1 MRILAID
8 YGARSIG
15 LAITDEL
22 QLIVRPLIAIS
33 SKKEGVERIRSICD
47 EYDVETIVV
56 GLPLRLDGTHGDA
69 ADRVTV
75 FISQLRGVIGVPIVT
90 QDERLTTRAAEEM
103 LRAQGVPWQKRR
115 EKIDAYAAA
124 IILED
129 YLTSTRP
136 SPNREEPQ

>member
-75 FISQLRGVIGVPIVT
+75 FISELRGVIGVPIVT

>member
-22 QLIVRPLIAIS
+22 QLSVRPLITIS
-33 SKKEGVERIRSICD
+33 SKKEAVERIRSICN
-47 EYDVETIVV
+47 EYEVAQIVV

-69 ADRVTV
+69 ADRVTG
-75 FISQLRGVIGVPIVT
+75 FISQLREIIDVPIVT
-90 QDERLTTRAAEEM
+90 QDERLTTRAADEM
-103 LRAQGVPWQKRR
+103 LRAEGVPWQKRR

-129 YLTSTRP
+129 YLASIRHRQD
-136 SPNREEPQ
+136 REKIQ

>member
-22 QLIVRPLIAIS
+22 QLIARPLITIS
-33 SKKEGVERIRSICD
+33 SKKEGVERIRSICN

-69 ADRVTV
+69 ADRVTG
-75 FISQLRGVIGVPIVT
+75 FISELRGVIGVPIVT

-129 YLTSTRP
+129 YLTSTRQ
-136 SPNREEPQ
+136 SPNREETQ

>member
-8 YGARSIG
+8 YGARAIG

-22 QLIVRPLIAIS
+22 QLIVRPLITIS
-33 SKKEGVERIRSICD
+33 SKKEGVERIRSICN
-47 EYDVETIVV
+47 EYDVAKIVV

-69 ADRVTV
+69 AARVTG
-75 FISQLRGVIGVPIVT
+75 FISELREVVEIPIVT
-90 QDERLTTRAAEEM
+90 QDERLTTRAADEM
-103 LRAQGVPWQKRR
+103 LKAEKIPWQKRR

-129 YLTSTRP
+129 YLGSNRQ
-136 SPNREEPQ
+136 SADREETH

>member
-22 QLIVRPLIAIS
+22 QLSVRPLITIS
-33 SKKEGVERIRSICD
+33 SKNEAVERIRSICN
-47 EYDVETIVV
+47 EYEVAQIVV

-69 ADRVTV
+69 ADRVTG
-75 FISQLRGVIGVPIVT
+75 FISQLREIIDVPIVT
-90 QDERLTTRAAEEM
+90 QDERLTTRAADEM
-103 LRAQGVPWQKRR
+103 LRAEGVPWQKRR

-129 YLTSTRP
+129 YLASIRHRQD
-136 SPNREEPQ
+136 REKIQ